1 MNNVFINAI
10 IKKNSEVSDMK
21 KVMLLL
27 PLIGGLMVTLVMIFV
42 VIRVIKSMRRSNQL
56 TDSMNDLLQQG
67 GKIGNMEGF
76 ADLGRRADNLSANV
90 SDLTGIEIPKVGDF
104 AGAMKLQDQI
114 MDKVEEAL
122 EKEKEIQRK
131 INESPVEHE
140 HAKVIGKRA
149 SYHNNLTSYYT
160 TFEFDDGQ
168 RMECRL
174 SGQQYGLLV
183 EGDRGMLEHQY
194 IRFISFEREH
204 S

>member
-1 MNNVFINAI
+1 LNNVFINAI

-114 MDKVEEAL
+114 MDKVEEAV
-122 EKEKEIQRK
+122 KNGIVG
-131 INESPVEHE
+131 NE
-140 HAKVIGKRA
+140 
-149 SYHNNLTSYYT
+149 
-160 TFEFDDGQ
+160 DD
-168 RMECRL
+168 
-174 SGQQYGLLV
+174 
-183 EGDRGMLEHQY
+183 DW
-194 IRFISFEREH
+194 
-204 S
+204 